1 MMRRPEILLSPKAD
15 LLRFFLGGAAS
26 GNGNW
31 DLGTGTGLG
40 GLRVGVSAVDG
51 SGVDGLGVD
60 GSGIDGFGT
69 DGPGIGSSE
78 SGAISLSSLSDGSL
92 PFEIKSSN
100 STSDTWTKGLVTYYI
115 TINIFKH
122 TLTGFWSAVSTAGS
136 AWIPPPCWFFLM
148 CTCSL
153 RNVSGIELC
162 GGASKG
168 RILCEMYALVFRFG
182 NFTGTR
188 TIVVLKKRESFK
200 SKNFHQIDWRKSINS
215 LFLFVIKR
223 NEQINFFLCF
233 SEFLKDLLTKFLLA
247 SF

>member
-115 TINIFKH
+115 I
-122 TLTGFWSAVSTAGS
+122 
-136 AWIPPPCWFFLM
+136 
-148 CTCSL
+148 
-153 RNVSGIELC
+153 
-162 GGASKG
+162 
-168 RILCEMYALVFRFG
+168 
-182 NFTGTR
+182 
-188 TIVVLKKRESFK
+188 
-200 SKNFHQIDWRKSINS
+200 KSI
-215 LFLFVIKR
+215 
-223 NEQINFFLCF
+223 F
-233 SEFLKDLLTKFLLA
+233 SNIPWQDFGVQFRQRDRPESPPLVGSSWCA
-247 SF
+247 PAP